1 MGFPKM
7 NYQKENLV
15 TYLSKSH
22 DLSQKGNLDCLCQH
36 SQKGNLMA
44 YISTPKRE
52 SLMAY
57 VSSHVTYLMGIDF
70 NSLTS
75 TLLNLT

>member
-1 MGFPKM
+1 MGLPKR
-7 NYQKENLV
+7 NYQKDNLV
-15 TYLSKSH
+15 TYLSKPH
-22 DLSQKGNLDCLCQH
+22 DLSQKGNLDGLCQH
-36 SQKGNLMA
+36 SKKKNLIA
-44 YISTPKRE
+44 YISAPKRE

-57 VSSHVTYLMGIDF
+57 ISSHVTYLMGIDS